1 MTPSPPTPAI
11 AALRADPSAQV
22 GEDASS
28 LATPRASPLRP
39 ATTPP
44 ISSTGPFHP
53 VLEGTVI
60 DAVLTNRLDGSSAAP
75 VNCLVTNAVYSHD
88 GRYVLVPAGARVL
101 GETKP
106 VQNFGET
113 RLAVSFN
120 RLVMPDGRAY
130 RLDHFMGLNDIG
142 DAGLR
147 DQVNQHYTSTFG
159 ASAAVGL
166 VSGFAQYLA
175 TGAFNRGNGD
185 RTVIV
190 TGGVSDAAAQ
200 STAQVMNRYLNR
212 PPNITIREG
221 HRIKV
226 YVTSDVQLPAY
237 DAPDARGSLLADVR

>member
-1 MTPSPPTPAI
+1 MAHRPPH
-11 AALRADPSAQV
+11 
-22 GEDASS
+22 
-28 LATPRASPLRP
+28 LAHRHCDRRRRQ
-39 ATTPP
+39 P
-44 ISSTGPFHP
+44 IRSTGPFHP

-60 DAVLTNRLDGSSAAP
+60 DAVLTNRLNGSSAAP

-120 RLVMPDGRAY
+120 RLVMPDGRTY
-130 RLDHFMGLNDIG
+130 RLDQFMGLNDIG

-159 ASAAVGL
+159 AAAAVGL

-175 TGAFNRGNGD
+175 TGGFNRGNGRPHRYRD
-185 RTVIV
+185 GWCQRCRRAVHRASDEP
-190 TGGVSDAAAQ
+190 VSQPAAQ
-200 STAQVMNRYLNR
+200 YHDS
-212 PPNITIREG
+212 
-221 HRIKV
+221 
-226 YVTSDVQLPAY
+226 
-237 DAPDARGSLLADVR
+237 